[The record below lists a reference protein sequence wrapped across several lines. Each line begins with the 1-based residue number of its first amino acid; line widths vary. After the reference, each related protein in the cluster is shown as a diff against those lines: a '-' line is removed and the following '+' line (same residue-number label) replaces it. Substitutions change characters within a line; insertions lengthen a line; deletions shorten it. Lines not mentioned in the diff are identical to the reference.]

1 MGDVISA
8 GSTPAS
14 GAKIIS
20 MTATKV
26 KPTETI
32 GDDLPILTFQVNRIM
47 KNCQYQVDTKNE
59 WVQWITADVNRTSLK
74 SITQAQAKKI
84 IMAQE
89 GSTPVNQ
96 PSDPSESELAKQN
109 WAIFDKNNPKHKI
122 VLSLLYQMQWVTP
135 SQKHGEVPDLDR
147 LSKFLQSEKSPV
159 KKKLKDMETHEVEKL
174 IVALRGIVKSRFK

>member
-1 MGDVISA
+1 
-8 GSTPAS
+8 
-14 GAKIIS
+14 

-47 KNCQYQVDTKNE
+47 KNCQYQVDIKNE

-89 GSTPVNQ
+89 GSTYVNS
-96 PSDPSESELAKQN
+96 PLLEGCPKGGVSEN
-109 WAIFDKNNPKHKI
+109 WAVFDKNNPKHKVI
-122 VLSLLYQMQWVTP
+122 LSLLYQMQWVKP
-135 SQKHGEVPDLDR
+135 SEKWGEVPDLER
-147 LSKFLQSEKSPV
+147 LSNFLQSEKSPV
-159 KKKLKDMETHEVEKL
+159 KKKLKDMEPLELEKL
-174 IVALRGIVKSRFK
+174 IKALNGIVKHRYK

>member
-1 MGDVISA
+1 
-8 GSTPAS
+8 
-14 GAKIIS
+14 

-26 KPTETI
+26 KPNETI

-47 KNCQYQVDTKNE
+47 KNCQYQVDIKNE

-96 PSDPSESELAKQN
+96 PTEN
-109 WAIFDKNNPKHKI
+109 WAVFDKNNPKHKVI
-122 VLSLLYQMQWVTP
+122 LSLLYQMQWVKP
-135 SQKHGEVPDLDR
+135 SEKWGEVPDLDR
-147 LSKFLQSEKSPV
+147 LSNFLQSEKSPV
-159 KKKLKDMETHEVEKL
+159 KKKLKDMEPLELEKL
-174 IVALRGIVKSRFK
+174 IKALNGIVKHRYK

>member
-1 MGDVISA
+1 
-8 GSTPAS
+8 
-14 GAKIIS
+14 

-96 PSDPSESELAKQN
+96 PTEN
-109 WAIFDKNNPKHKI
+109 WAVFDKNNPKHH
-122 VLSLLYQMQWVTP
+122 Y
-135 SQKHGEVPDLDR
+135 LDNSVQCHI
-147 LSKFLQSEKSPV
+147 L
-159 KKKLKDMETHEVEKL
+159 
-174 IVALRGIVKSRFK
+174 

>member
-1 MGDVISA
+1 
-8 GSTPAS
+8 
-14 GAKIIS
+14 

-26 KPTETI
+26 KPNETI

-89 GSTPVNQ
+89 GSTLVNQ
-96 PSDPSESELAKQN
+96 PSEN
-109 WAIFDKNNPKHKI
+109 WAVFNKNNPKHKVI
-122 VLSLLYQMQWVTP
+122 LSLLYQMQWVKP
-135 SQKHGEVPDLDR
+135 SEKWGEVPDLDR
-147 LSKFLQSEKSPV
+147 LSNFLQSEKSPV
-159 KKKLKDMETHEVEKL
+159 KKKLKDMEPLELEKL
-174 IVALRGIVKSRFK
+174 IKALNGIVKHRYK

>member
-1 MGDVISA
+1 
-8 GSTPAS
+8 
-14 GAKIIS
+14 

-26 KPTETI
+26 KPNETI

-89 GSTPVNQ
+89 GSTLVNQ
-96 PSDPSESELAKQN
+96 PKEN
-109 WAIFDKNNPKHKI
+109 WAVFNKNNQKHKVI
-122 VLSLLYQMQWVTP
+122 LSLLYQMQWVKP
-135 SQKHGEVPDLDR
+135 SEKWGEVPDLDR
-147 LSKFLQSEKSPV
+147 LSNFLQSEKSPV
-159 KKKLKDMETHEVEKL
+159 KKKLKDMEPSELEKL
-174 IVALRGIVKSRFK
+174 IKALNGIVKHRYK